1 MRAAFVRGLTA
12 AARRN
17 PRVMLLTSDLGF
29 KIFDEFAGEFPG
41 RFLNVG
47 VAESNMIGMAAG
59 LALDGM
65 RPFAYSIAPFAT
77 LRCLEQV
84 RNDVCYHEAAVTIVG
99 VGGGY
104 SYGPNGPTHHSLEDI
119 AIMRALP
126 NMTVLCPGDPV
137 EVEQAVGAAAAHG
150 LPVYL
155 RIGRAGD
162 PVVHR
167 GPVRFEIGR
176 ALTLREGRD
185 CTLVSTGNILPLA
198 VEVSDRLRA
207 NSVCCRVLNMH
218 TVKPLDE
225 AALRACAEE
234 TRALFTIEEHS
245 RIGGLGSAIAEWSAM
260 NRVPGPVCL
269 FGAEDRFAST
279 TGSQAYL
286 RVLNGLTVETV
297 AESIAAKLAG
307 AAAC

>member
-12 AARRN
+12 AARQD
-17 PRVMLLTSDLGF
+17 PRVLLLTSDLGF
-29 KIFDEFAGEFPG
+29 KIFDEFAREFPG

-47 VAESNMIGMAAG
+47 VAESNMMGVAAG

-84 RNDVCYHEAAVTIVG
+84 RNDVCYHQAAVTIVG

-104 SYGPNGPTHHSLEDI
+104 SYGPNGPTHHALEDI
-119 AIMRALP
+119 AVMRVLP

-137 EVEQAVGAAAAHG
+137 EAEAAVCAAAAQG
-150 LPVYL
+150 SPVYL

-162 PVVHR
+162 PAMHR

-185 CTLVSTGNILPLA
+185 CALVSTGNILPLA
-198 VEVSDRLRA
+198 VEVSDRLRER
-207 NSVCCRVLNMH
+207 SVSCRVLSMH

-225 AALRACAEE
+225 AALRACVEE

-260 NRVPGPVCL
+260 NRVPGPRCL

-286 RVLNGLTVETV
+286 RALNGLTVEKVV
-297 AESIAAKLAG
+297 ASIAAQLAG
-307 AAAC
+307 AASC